1 MIHDLRGFLD
11 QLETLGDLRKIS
23 HAGLKYEIGAIS
35 ELAFEKGGPALL
47 FDRIEGYPANHRI
60 AVNVCSTQRRSLLS
74 VGMDPNWPEVEA
86 MKNWRA
92 RWDAYK
98 PIPPKVVAGGPVL
111 ENVQNGAD
119 VDLFKIPVPIWHEL
133 DGGAYIGTGLAVI
146 LKDPE
151 KGWVNLGSYRLQR
164 HDRNTTGFFCEPE
177 NDGAEIVRKY
187 WKQGKAA
194 PVAVSL
200 SPEPI
205 IFLTASGSTGC
216 PPGVP
221 EYDFAGFI
229 MGEPIEVIE
238 GPITGLPISARSEIA
253 LEGEI
258 PPPDTE
264 SRPEGPFGEW
274 TGYYAP
280 GGVPEPVLRIKAL
293 YHRNDPILFGAPPF
307 KPHRDAYSFSLP
319 MRSVTRLGDRLLKQG
334 LPIRRVTDMIKMGA
348 IVISVHQEKA
358 DDVENIMKVIDKV
371 KPPSRIFILV
381 DDDVDPADPLEV
393 MWAVGTRFEPDKG
406 VRVSVTQS
414 AWLLDPLRTTEQR
427 AIHGPQPYKRLI
439 INGCRP
445 FERLKDFPPV
455 NKISETRRNET
466 WGKWKM
472 SDWLPKSIS

>member
-1 MIHDLRGFLD
+1 MIPDLRQFVD
-11 QLETLGDLRKIS
+11 RLETLGDLQRVS
-23 HAGLKYEIGAIS
+23 NAALKYEIGAIS
-35 ELAFEKGGPALL
+35 ELAFEKSGPALL
-47 FDRIEGYPANHRI
+47 FDRIEGYPPNFRI

-74 VGMDPNWPEVEA
+74 VGMDPNLSEADA

-119 VDLFKIPVPIWHEL
+119 VDLLKIPVPVWHEL

-146 LKDPE
+146 LKDPD

-177 NDGAEIVRKY
+177 NDGAAIVRKY

-238 GPITGLPISARSEIA
+238 GPVSGLPISARAEIA
-253 LEGEI
+253 IEGEVL
-258 PPPDTE
+258 PPDVET
-264 SRPEGPFGEW
+264 RPEGPFGEW

-280 GGVPEPVLRIKAL
+280 GGVPEPVLRVKSL

-319 MRSVTRLGDRLLKQG
+319 MRSVTRLGDRLLKEG
-334 LPIRRVTDMIKMGA
+334 LPVRRVTEMVKMGA
-348 IVISVHQEKA
+348 IVISVHQESEH
-358 DDVENIMKVIDKV
+358 DVGNIMKVIDKV
-371 KPPSRIFILV
+371 KPPSRMFILV
-381 DDDVDPADPLEV
+381 DDDVDPEDPLEV
-393 MWAVGTRFEPDKG
+393 MWAVGTRFDPITG

-414 AWLLDPLRTTEQR
+414 AWLLDPLRTTDQR
-427 AIHGPQPYKRLI
+427 AGHSAQPYKRLI

-445 FERLKDFPPV
+445 FERLKDFPTV
-455 NKISETRRNET
+455 NKLSDARRKET
-466 WGKWKM
+466 WEKWKM
-472 SDWLPKSIS
+472 SEWLRKSV

>member
-1 MIHDLRGFLD
+1 MVLDLRGFLD
-11 QLETLGDLRKIS
+11 RLDSLGDLKRVS
-23 HAGLKYEIGAIS
+23 HAALNYEIGAIS
-35 ELAFEKGGPALL
+35 EIAFEQGGPALL
-47 FDRIEGYPANHRI
+47 FDRIDGYPPKYRI
-60 AVNVCSTQRRSLLS
+60 AVNVCSTQRRSLLG
-74 VGMDPNWPEVEA
+74 VGMDPDSSEGEA
-86 MKNWRA
+86 MKQWRA

-98 PIPPKVVAGGPVL
+98 PIPPKVVSAGPIL
-111 ENVQNGAD
+111 ENVQTGAD
-119 VDLFKIPVPIWHEL
+119 VDLLKIPVPIWHEL

-146 LKDPE
+146 LKDPD

-177 NDGAEIVRKY
+177 NDGAEIIRKY
-187 WKQGKAA
+187 WQQGKAA
-194 PVAVSL
+194 PIAVSL

-216 PPGVP
+216 PPKVP

-238 GPITGLPISARSEIA
+238 GAVTGLPISARSEIA
-253 LEGEI
+253 LEGEV
-258 PPPDTE
+258 PPPEVE

-280 GGVPEPVLRIKAL
+280 GGVPEPVLRVKAL
-293 YHRNDPILFGAPPF
+293 YYRNDPILFGAPPF

-319 MRSVTRLGDRLLKQG
+319 MRSVTRLGDRLLKEG
-334 LPIRRVTDMIKMGA
+334 LPVRRVTDMVKMGA
-348 IVISVHQEKA
+348 VVISVHQENEH
-358 DDVENIMKVIDKV
+358 DVDKIMKVIDKV

-381 DDDVDPADPLEV
+381 DDDVDPENPLEV
-393 MWAVGTRFEPDKG
+393 MWAIGTRFDPITG

-414 AWLLDPLRTTEQR
+414 SWLLDPLRTTEQR
-427 AIHGPQPYKRLI
+427 AGHGPQPYKRLI

-455 NKISETRRNET
+455 NKLSDTRRKET
-466 WGKWKM
+466 WEKWKM
-472 SDWLPKSIS
+472 ADWFLPKGM